1 MIEREET
8 KTAKRRKQL
17 IPFQTTIMP
26 TLSILRILWFPVAL
40 TRYTQLAMLRFE
52 GLKII
57 ALTIWLIS
65 VSVSLR
71 NAKIHIDE

>member
-1 MIEREET
+1 
-8 KTAKRRKQL
+8 
-17 IPFQTTIMP
+17 
-26 TLSILRILWFPVAL
+26 L